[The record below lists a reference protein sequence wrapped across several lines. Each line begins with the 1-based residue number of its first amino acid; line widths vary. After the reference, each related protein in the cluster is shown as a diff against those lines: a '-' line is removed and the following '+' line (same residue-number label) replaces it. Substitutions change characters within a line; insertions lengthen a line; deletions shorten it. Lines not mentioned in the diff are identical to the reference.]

1 MSQLHKRFTSD
12 EVKELLQRYLKH
24 EIERNYIQEILGI
37 KKRRFFTSSSSI
49 KNILKVSLS
58 SIKDT
63 PITNFFRDRTQ
74 YPEGVDD
81 WKGIIETKRFL

>member
-37 KKRRFFTSSSSI
+37 KKEGSLPSSSSI

-58 SIKDT
+58 SIKGE
-63 PITNFFRDRTQ
+63 PRH
-74 YPEGVDD
+74 E
-81 WKGIIETKRFL
+81 FLQRSSTIS